1 MSKTERSISGHKS
14 RLTYIQPKRSGR
26 YHYNPTVNQVIASDI
41 RFYLVL
47 KRFIDVIGSIC
58 GLVIG
63 FPFFLIIALL
73 IKLESP
79 KGPVIFK
86 SLRVGKN
93 EELFYAYK
101 FRSMV
106 MDAEHLLDGLLD
118 QNEVSGAMFKMKND
132 PRVTRMGRFIRRTSI
147 DELPQLW
154 NVLMGVMSLV
164 GPRPPLPREVEEYTA
179 HDKQRLL
186 VTPGCTGLWQ
196 ISGRSNLGFSEMVE
210 LDLIYIQRQS
220 IFIDI
225 QIIVKTAGVIF
236 GSKNAF

>member
-1 MSKTERSISGHKS
+1 MSKTEHTISGGKS
-14 RLTYIQPKRSGR
+14 SITYIQPKFSGR
-26 YHYNPTVNQVIASDI
+26 YHYNPTVNQVIDSDI
-41 RFYLVL
+41 RFYLRL
-47 KRFIDVIGSIC
+47 KRFMDVIGSIG
-58 GLVIG
+58 GL
-63 FPFFLIIALL
+63 LICLPLFMVIALL

-79 KGPVIFK
+79 KGPILFK
-86 SLRVGKN
+86 QIRVGKD
-93 EELFYAYK
+93 EKLFYAYK

-106 MDAEHLLDGLLD
+106 SDAEHLLDALLD

-132 PRVTRMGRFIRRTSI
+132 PRVTRLGRFIRRTSI

-154 NVLMGVMSLV
+154 NVLTGMMSLV

-179 HDKQRLL
+179 QDKQRLT

-196 ISGRSNLGFSEMVE
+196 ISGRSELGFSEMVE
-210 LDLIYIQRQS
+210 LDLIYIQKQS

-225 QIIVKTAGVIF
+225 QIIMKTVGVLF